1 MSNLL
6 NNSNSSFNS
15 QLSSKSTSQLSS
27 NSKFLD
33 SKHFK
38 LVQNSSIKNLLNLF
52 SKKAN
57 KSNDVNQTAEEY
69 FPMGWSVKTEN
80 LSEKLCRMTIKKPDG
95 TEIVST
101 FERNN

>member
-15 QLSSKSTSQLSS
+15 QLSSKLSS

-57 KSNDVNQTAEEY
+57 KSNDVDQTAEEY
-69 FPMGWSVKTEN
+69 FPMGWAVKTEN